1 MKKFEIDN
9 KKPNYMIYKSIE
21 DEINKL
27 HELIA
32 DLKKEQE
39 NVTIERE
46 EDE

>member
-1 MKKFEIDN
+1 MEKFEIDN

-21 DEINKL
+21 NEINKL

-46 EDE
+46 EDR